1 MLRAIKTKSS
11 LTNTQRRRSPLEGLD
26 RLKLARMRSCLLE
39 AGHLVA
45 PMQHSSAFKDKAI
58 IIKANERTRI
68 TIADLPSKV

>member
-11 LTNTQRRRSPLEGLD
+11 LTNTQRRRSLLEGPD

-39 AGHLVA
+39 AGHLVV
-45 PMQHSSAFKDKAI
+45 PMQRSAFKDKAI
-58 IIKANERTRI
+58 ITKANERTRI